1 MTGRFEVETVQDFL
15 YYQNNGIDDDGEV
28 TVLDKVPLKGR
39 LIKGSREIQNGQ
51 SESFTV
57 DGVLVGHDRT
67 VKIHSLIQELIN
79 DGSTTDIYEIVES
92 REVPDIKGRN
102 IRRTAY
108 LIRYKKSFPTVT

>member
-1 MTGRFEVETVQDFL
+1 MTGSFEVETVQDFL
-15 YYQNNGIDDDGEV
+15 YYENEGVDDDGEV
-28 TVLDKVPLKGR
+28 TVAAKVPLKGR

-51 SESFTV
+51 SETFTV

-67 VKIHSLIQELIN
+67 MKIHSLVQELIN
-79 DGSTTDIYEIVES
+79 DGTQTDIYEIVES

-108 LIRYKKSFPTVT
+108 LIRYKNSFPAIT